1 VPASEL
7 AADPDRARVETQ
19 RPVVK
24 DAMLW
29 YGEAKNQG
37 FNARTTASALTS
49 TVLDSS
55 TTVSGAAPALAHCE
69 WAEVLER

>member
-7 AADPDRARVETQ
+7 AADPDRARVETR

-24 DAMLW
+24 GAMLW
-29 YGEAKNQG
+29 CGEAKNQA
-37 FNARTTASALTS
+37 FNARTSASAWTS

-55 TTVSGAAPALAHCE
+55 TTVSCALPALVHRE
-69 WAEVLER
+69 WGEVLER